1 MRIHNT
7 RPRMIKSLLLP
18 IFLVLFCT
26 TWVLAQNVPFEKSYF
41 KDKKDEYKAA
51 KEALDNG
58 DKEYVHGFRDAAL
71 GFYMTANAFN
81 PNNADLNLKIGRC
94 LLTSHEKERKGA
106 IAYFQKAYKLDPNV
120 DKKIHLYM
128 GQAYHLNENWDAA
141 IEEFQKEKQ
150 LITGAAHPHEIKM
163 LDKKIQECQ
172 NGKEL
177 QKNPIR
183 VFVDNL
189 GAGVNTEYVEHTP
202 VITADESEVFFTARR
217 PDTYGGQVSPE
228 DGVYRE
234 DIYVCTRENGKW
246 LKNKNIG
253 APVNSDNHDATVGL
267 SPDGKTMYI
276 YRGNNQGDLYECDYL
291 DGVWSKP
298 EALNKNIN
306 TSGHESSASL
316 SFDGKTLYF
325 TSDRED
331 LSMGGMDIFMSK
343 RDEKGKWGK
352 PMNMGPI
359 INTEYDEETVFAHP
373 DGKTLY
379 FSSNGHK
386 TLGGYD
392 VFKSVYEN
400 GHWGEPQNLGYP
412 VNSPS
417 DEIAFVIN
425 ANGKRAYYSST
436 QDGGF
441 GERDIYVVTML
452 GPEKPMILN
461 TEDILVSNV
470 KKPESEV
477 VIEPKIPVSTNQLT
491 LFKGRILDS
500 LTKKPIG
507 ANILMIDNELN
518 QEIGAYISDKLSGK
532 FLVTLPSGKNYNVTV
547 KADGYL
553 FQSVNFDIPPGGDYQ
568 VIEKDILLN
577 KVSVGMVIV
586 LNNIFFDNDK
596 YSLRKESEAELENL
610 FKLLTDNPTLRIEI
624 SGHTDNRGSAS
635 HNQELSE
642 NRAHAVVNYL
652 IKKGIAI
659 SRLEFK
665 GYGLT
670 KPIASNLTESGRQLN
685 RRTEFKVLSK

>member
-1 MRIHNT
+1 
-7 RPRMIKSLLLP
+7 MIKKIVVFFFAAILSSQ
-18 IFLVLFCT
+18 FLM
-26 TWVLAQNVPFEKSYF
+26 AQNVPFEKSFF
-41 KDKKDEYKAA
+41 KDRKDEYKVA
-51 KEALDNG
+51 KDALDNG
-58 DKEYVHGFRDAAL
+58 DKEFIHGFRDAAL
-71 GFYMTANAFN
+71 PFYEIANKFN
-81 PNNADLNLKIGRC
+81 PNSADLNFKIGRC
-94 LLTSHEKERKGA
+94 LLTSHEKERTDA
-106 IAYFQKAYKLDPNV
+106 VIYFKKAFQLDPTI
-120 DKKIHLYM
+120 DKRIHM
-128 GQAYHLNENWDAA
+128 FIADAAHLNGKWDEA
-141 IEEFQKEKQ
+141 IEEYQKEKQ
-150 LITGAAHPHEIKM
+150 MNGGSLHPHEVK
-163 LDKKIQECQ
+163 LVEKKIQECK

-177 QKNPIR
+177 EKNPIR

-189 GAGVNTEYVEHTP
+189 GASVNSEYVEHTP

-217 PDTYGGQVSPE
+217 PDTHGGEISPE

-234 DIYVCTRENGKW
+234 DIYICTKENGKW
-246 LKNKNIG
+246 VKSKNVG
-253 APVNSDNHDATVGL
+253 EPVNSDNHDATVGL
-267 SPDGKTMYI
+267 SPDGKTMFI
-276 YRGNNQGDLYECDYL
+276 YRGSNQGDLYECDYI

-298 EALNKNIN
+298 EALNHNIN
-306 TSGHESSASL
+306 TNKHESSASL
-316 SFDGKTLYF
+316 SYDGKTLYF
-325 TSDRED
+325 TSDRDD
-331 LSMGGMDIFMSK
+331 LSTGGMDIFMSK
-343 RDEKGKWGK
+343 RDDKGKWGK
-352 PMNMGPI
+352 AMNMGPI

-386 TLGGYD
+386 TMGGYD

-400 GHWGEPQNLGYP
+400 GHWSEPQNLGYP

-417 DEIAFVIN
+417 DEIAFVVN
-425 ANGKRAYYSST
+425 ANGKRAYFSST
-436 QDGGF
+436 QGGGF

-461 TEDILVSNV
+461 TEDILVSGV

-500 LTKKPIG
+500 LTKKPLS
-507 ANILMIDNELN
+507 ATILMIDNEQN
-518 QEIGAYISDKLSGK
+518 QEIGTFLSDKLSGK
-532 FLVTLPSGKNYNVTV
+532 FLVTLPSGKNYNITV

-568 VIEKDILLN
+568 IIEKDVLLN

-596 YSLRKESEAELENL
+596 YSLRKESEAELANL
-610 FKLLTDNPTLRIEI
+610 HKLLIDNPTLRIEI
-624 SGHTDNRGSAS
+624 SGHTDSRGSAS

-652 IKKGIAI
+652 ITKGIAI